1 MRSLLFNAAFIL
13 TTFIFALFC
22 AALSLIPGRKA
33 LMWGLRGYT
42 KTMMWHMR
50 FIAGINITVT
60 GHENIPDGPVII
72 ASKHLSYGDG
82 FVLFSQFKDLSFVTG
97 DHITKF
103 LFIKT
108 ILSKMN
114 AVIVSS
120 CGGSDVRRRFAETS
134 QLVREQGR
142 RILIFPE
149 GHLSQAGTHHSYK
162 RGVYHLY
169 HDFKCPVVPVAQN
182 LGQRWNMMDLK
193 KYPGPAKME
202 FLAPIAPGLKKD
214 DFMTLLQERIE
225 TRSLEILDYENP
237 GALDITK
244 VGQRIE
250 NNSAKAARE
259 AKDKAQNARI
269 GLAKKDMNS

>member
-1 MRSLLFNAAFIL
+1 
-13 TTFIFALFC
+13 
-22 AALSLIPGRKA
+22 
-33 LMWGLRGYT
+33 MWGLRGYT
-42 KTMMWHMR
+42 KTMVWHMR
-50 FIAGINITVT
+50 VLAGIKVTVT
-60 GHENIPDGPVII
+60 GHDNIPDGPVII

-120 CGGSDVRRRFAETS
+120 CGGAEVRRRFAETS
-134 QLVREQGR
+134 ELIREQGR

-149 GHLSQAGTHHSYK
+149 GHLSEPGTHHSYK

-169 HDFKCPVVPVAQN
+169 RDFKCPVVPVAQN

-193 KYPGPAKME
+193 KYPGPAQME
-202 FLAPIAPGLKKD
+202 FLEPIAPGLGKEE
-214 DFMTLLQERIE
+214 FMALLQERIE

-237 GALDITK
+237 GALDISK
-244 VGQRIE
+244 IGQQVE
-250 NNSAKAARE
+250 NKAAKAARE
-259 AKDKAQNARI
+259 AKQAAQIARI
-269 GLAKKDMNS
+269 DHAEKDNHS

>member
-1 MRSLLFNAAFIL
+1 
-13 TTFIFALFC
+13 
-22 AALSLIPGRKA
+22 
-33 LMWGLRGYT
+33 MWGLRGYT
-42 KTMMWHMR
+42 KTMVWHMR
-50 FIAGINITVT
+50 VLTGIKVTVT

-108 ILSKMN
+108 ILGKMN

-120 CGGSDVRRRFAETS
+120 CGGSEVRRRFAETS
-134 QLVREQGR
+134 QLIRDQGR

-169 HDFKCPVVPVAQN
+169 RDFKCPVVPVAQN

-202 FLAPIAPGLKKD
+202 FLEPIAPGLGKEA
-214 DFMTLLQERIE
+214 FMALLQERIE

-237 GALDITK
+237 GALDISK
-244 VGQRIE
+244 VGQQVE
-250 NNSAKAARE
+250 NKSAKAARE
-259 AKDKAQNARI
+259 AKQAAR
-269 GLAKKDMNS
+269 AARMDSAEKDNRP